1 MNQVLELELDEYI
14 ESLSDPKVVPAQDTV
29 PDDTEISFRVMPP
42 GGDEVVELIGMRA
55 NGDFYYKG
63 KLIANDLEVFC
74 AFREFLLASGHLK
87 RPAEAKETDSGAL

>member
-1 MNQVLELELDEYI
+1 MSQELDEYI

-29 PDDTEISFRVMPP
+29 PDDTEITFRVMPP
-42 GGDEVVELIGMRA
+42 GGDEMVELIGMRA

-63 KLIANDLEVFC
+63 KLIANDLEVFH

-87 RPAEAKETDSGAL
+87 RPAEAEEANSGAL